1 MKKLLVV
8 AASLS
13 VLVAS
18 AVPMTAMALKNDR
31 AISEIPDVSGIYSE
45 PGNPK
50 VKVRVSVYH
59 AKSNPAKP
67 TTVTPT
73 LVEGLAAVD
82 YDSTAILPTTGWKL
96 PSSVTYHINPS
107 SVPATVGGKN
117 LATITANSFDD
128 WAKASNGKLTFV
140 RGADTNVTR
149 QANDGQNVI
158 AWGRVSDA
166 SALAI
171 TYTRYD
177 TTTGQVIDNDTIFN
191 KNYTWYWSN
200 STDKA
205 YQNVFDAE
213 NIMTHELGH
222 WVGLDDAYTAE
233 YQNNTM
239 YGYGDVTE
247 VKKDTLTTGDINTVL
262 GIYN

>member
-18 AVPMTAMALKNDR
+18 TVPMTAMALKSDH
-31 AISEIPDVSGIYSE
+31 AVSDIPDVSGVYSE

-50 VKVRVSVYH
+50 IKVRVSVYH
-59 AKSNPAKP
+59 ARNNAAKP
-67 TTVTPT
+67 GPVTPQLT
-73 LVEGLAAVD
+73 CGIAGQDVD
-82 YDSTAILPTTGWKL
+82 SIPQLPTTGWKL
-96 PSSVTYHINPS
+96 PSSVTYRINPS
-107 SVPATVGGKN
+107 SVPASVGGAN

-128 WAKASNGKLTFV
+128 WSKASNGKIAFV
-140 RGADTNVTR
+140 RGMDTNVTR

-166 SALAI
+166 SALAV
-171 TYTRYD
+171 TYTRYN
-177 TTTGQVIDNDTIFN
+177 TATGQVIDNDTIFN
-191 KNYTWYWSN
+191 KSFAWYWSSN
-200 STDKA
+200 TDCA
-205 YQNVFDAE
+205 YNGVYDAE

-222 WVGLDDAYTAE
+222 WVGLADAYTAE